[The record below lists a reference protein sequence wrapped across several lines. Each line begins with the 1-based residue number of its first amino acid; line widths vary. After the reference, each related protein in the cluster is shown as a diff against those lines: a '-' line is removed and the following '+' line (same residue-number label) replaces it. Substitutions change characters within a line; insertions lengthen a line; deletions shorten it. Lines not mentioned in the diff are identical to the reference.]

1 MYSMEVETKE
11 NICKEMLSICMAWK
25 LKLKKIYVR
34 KYRVYVC
41 HGS

>member
-1 MYSMEVETKE
+1 MEVETKE

-34 KYRVYVC
+34 KYKVTVWN
-41 HGS
+41 SS